1 MQVLNDTDLRRGLF
15 SRSVVTMGNF
25 DGVHLGHKAL
35 LRHISERAKK
45 LGGPS
50 VVYTFD
56 PHPLRVLNP
65 SFCPKMLLDFEGKVH
80 LIAEE
85 GIDYLI
91 RVRFD
96 RQYAEMEPE
105 KFADNIIGGELGA
118 SEVWIGP
125 DFAFG
130 RGRSG
135 NTKLLAEVGKLKGYT
150 VHSLEPFILD
160 GERVSSTAVRA
171 AVERCDF
178 RRAGELLGR
187 PYEISGPV
195 VHGRAVGKGLGF
207 PTANI
212 LPRQEC
218 LPPNGV
224 YSAWAHIGNC
234 RYMAA
239 VNIGPNP
246 TFDGVSLSVE
256 AFLLDFDAD
265 IYGDELK
272 LAFNSPVRG
281 EVAFS
286 SPEALVKQ
294 IARDVERVRGDLS
307 SSAEM

>member
-1 MQVLNDTDLRRGLF
+1 MQVLNDTDLRPGLF
-15 SRSVVTMGNF
+15 SGSVVTMGNF

-35 LRHISERAKK
+35 LRHICERAKK
-45 LGGPS
+45 TGGPS

-80 LIAEE
+80 LIAQE
-85 GIDYLI
+85 DVDFLV
-91 RVRFD
+91 RVRFE
-96 RQYAEMEPE
+96 RYYAEMEPE
-105 KFADNIIGGELGA
+105 AFADNVIGGDLGA
-118 SEVWIGP
+118 KEVWIGP

-135 NTKLLAEVGKLKGYT
+135 NIELLAEVGSRKGYT
-150 VHSLEPFILD
+150 VHSLEPFMLD

-178 RRAGELLGR
+178 KRAEELLGR
-187 PYEISGPV
+187 PYVVSGPV

-224 YSAWAHIGNC
+224 YSAWAEISGG

-239 VNIGPNP
+239 VNIGSNP
-246 TFDGVSLSVE
+246 TFDGVELSVE

-272 LAFNSPVRG
+272 LTFNSPVRG
-281 EVAFS
+281 EVAFN
-286 SPEALVKQ
+286 SPDALAKQ
-294 IARDVERVRGDLS
+294 IARDVERVRHDLS
-307 SSAEM
+307 SNPER